1 MRDHRPSPLDHSS
14 VAWHVGTFGLKKA
27 NDEVARPQIGG
38 QEHAQVY
45 LLSHIAKEAECY
57 GV

>member
-1 MRDHRPSPLDHSS
+1 MQYEAETL
-14 VAWHVGTFGLKKA
+14 HVGTFGLKKA

-57 GV
+57 EV